1 MSSKTD
7 DIATGAASSLPVTF
21 RLPTRGH
28 DPYFGLGRSWF
39 YAAERAGL
47 LSMIRL
53 RTKGQTR
60 GVTLV
65 KTADVLALLERE
77 ATR

>member
-1 MSSKTD
+1 MSNKIY

-21 RLPTRGH
+21 RLPARGH
-28 DPYFGLGRSWF
+28 DPYFGLSRTWF
-39 YAAERAGL
+39 YQAEKAGL

-65 KTADVLALLERE
+65 KTADVLALLEKEDAR
-77 ATR
+77 

>member
-1 MSSKTD
+1 MSNKFD

-21 RLPTRGH
+21 RLPARGH
-28 DPYFGLGRSWF
+28 DPYFGLSRAWF
-39 YAAERAGL
+39 YQAEKAGL

-65 KTADVLALLERE
+65 RTADVLALLEKE
-77 ATR
+77 AAR